1 MKPKTVFAD
10 LVTTAESE
18 NSTQQWNVRKT
29 FRITKQGSK
38 ALPPHRAEQ
47 GGPPGPASPGSCP
60 ASPALLSPLE
70 PRAPHSRPAPS
81 QKALR
86 ELCPVP
92 QSRGTHRISV
102 FDPWQ
107 RDSTPWASRKG
118 TVEKTILVCQ
128 LQKFH
133 SNVQLGL
140 FGWHLISSSDWTQG
154 DSVRALSSLTTAQKS
169 GPSASH

>member
-1 MKPKTVFAD
+1 MWGRHSESVNRGRELSLHTGQSREALLAPSAPAAARPLQLSSQHWSRKPHTP
-10 LVTTAESE
+10 
-18 NSTQQWNVRKT
+18 
-29 FRITKQGSK
+29 G
-38 ALPPHRAEQ
+38 LPPARRHCGSSALCLRA
-47 GGPPGPASPGSCP
+47 GGPTGYVYLSPGKETAHP
-60 ASPALLSPLE
+60 E
-70 PRAPHSRPAPS
+70 RPG
-81 QKALR
+81 KA
-86 ELCPVP
+86 
-92 QSRGTHRISV
+92 
-102 FDPWQ
+102 
-107 RDSTPWASRKG
+107 